1 MNQKGAGLLGLLI
14 VAAIVG
20 LLAYGGYSFWNKDKK
35 TDINNLQQVEDNIN
49 ETRQNPVE
57 LHNIKMKATE
67 EINKINQTIKEQASS
82 TDNYLE

>member
-1 MNQKGAGLLGLLI
+1 MLI